1 MKSRSTNTQIHDRNT
16 VKVNFKF
23 KTSISENQV
32 TIEKDGVFKDKVD
45 NTVRHWVDVSSKC
58 VFFLLEKT
66 FLIAFVGGSLGGRV
80 KTAMMLIKV

>member
-1 MKSRSTNTQIHDRNT
+1 M
-16 VKVNFKF
+16 F

-58 VFFLLEKT
+58 VLLLEKT
-66 FLIAFVGGSLGGRV
+66 FLIAFVGGRV

>member
-58 VFFLLEKT
+58 VLLLEKT